1 MVKVNLDLGGAVF
14 SSVNSFLKHNASR
27 DGYARQNRYEVVIG
41 LPTGVTGSSQDD
53 AGQSA
58 LGGSVLSQLHGEA
71 ARRISFR
78 CDSIS
83 IPGRNLRTQMNSNI
97 YGPPHEIVQG
107 ITFAPVQATFYCGSD
122 LAERYFFE
130 EWQKVSYNPDTF
142 NINYY
147 KEYVGAVDIY
157 QLNEQDERT
166 YGVRLEEAFPKTV
179 AEIAYGHASA
189 NTINKVTVEF
199 QYRKFRN
206 LATEELGGDTPT
218 LENTIQDI
226 LRNSILRNVQ
236 TRLPTVLRRLF

>member
-53 AGQSA
+53 AGESA

-83 IPGRNLRTQMNSNI
+83 MPGRALRTQVNGNI
-97 YGPPHEIVQG
+97 YGPQHEVVQG
-107 ITFAPVQATFYCGSD
+107 QTFAPVQATFYCGSD

-130 EWQKVSYNPDTF
+130 EWQKISYNPRTY

-147 KEYVGAVDIY
+147 KEYAGRVEIY
-157 QLNEQDERT
+157 HLNEQDERQ
-166 YGVRLEEAFPKTV
+166 YGIVLTECFPKTV
-179 AEIAYGHASA
+179 SEMQYGHGLN
-189 NTINKVTVEF
+189 NTIQKVTVEF
-199 QYRKFRN
+199 AYRYWRNLGTEPERGTNASKLSDLLKNAVIRKFTN
-206 LATEELGGDTPT
+206 QIPM
-218 LENTIQDI
+218 I
-226 LRNSILRNVQ
+226 LK
-236 TRLPTVLRRLF
+236 RLF

>member
-27 DGYARQNRYEVVIG
+27 DGYARQNRYEVIIG

-83 IPGRNLRTQMNSNI
+83 MPGRALRTQVNGNI
-97 YGPPHEIVQG
+97 YGPQHEIIQG
-107 ITFAPVQATFYCGSD
+107 VVFSPVQASFYCGSD
-122 LAERYFFE
+122 MAERYFFE
-130 EWQKVSYNPDTF
+130 EWQKISYNPRTY

-147 KEYVGAVDIY
+147 KEYTGRVEIY
-157 QLNEQDERT
+157 HLNEQDERQ
-166 YGVRLEEAFPKTV
+166 YGIVLEECFPKTIS
-179 AEIAYGHASA
+179 EQQYGHGLN
-189 NTINKVTVEF
+189 NTIQKVTVEF
-199 QYRKFRN
+199 AYRNWRNLGTEPERGTNDSKLADLLKNAVIRKFTN
-206 LATEELGGDTPT
+206 QIPM
-218 LENTIQDI
+218 I
-226 LRNSILRNVQ
+226 LK
-236 TRLPTVLRRLF
+236 RLF